1 MKEQRLPQN
10 GKEGFLWHFLQGFWY
25 RTLADAKVFEIKKK
39 YNFNKEK
46 IKNFL
51 KENYLNK

>member
-1 MKEQRLPQN
+1 MAL
-10 GKEGFLWHFLQGFWY
+10 Y